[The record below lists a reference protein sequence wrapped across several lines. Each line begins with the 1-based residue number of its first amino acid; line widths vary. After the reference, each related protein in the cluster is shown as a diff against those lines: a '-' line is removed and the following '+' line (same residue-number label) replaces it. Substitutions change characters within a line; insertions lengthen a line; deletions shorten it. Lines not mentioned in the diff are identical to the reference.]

1 LLITDPQR
9 YSQLKNEI
17 SEKDKTL
24 PGISMIVTTFNSEL
38 TIDECLRSIMELD
51 YPKQLLEV
59 IVIDGGS
66 TDSTPKIAEAYP
78 VKVIFSQLSAPAAY
92 NYVLK
97 NVENELI
104 GLIDSDAKVEK
115 GWLKKLVKHLNSPE
129 IAGASGTVETW
140 DKKKLV
146 PRTVGYELNYR
157 YKRLPSKVE
166 RIATMNLLL
175 KRKTIQE
182 IGGFDENLPTQYDTD
197 LGARLTKAGYR
208 IVFDS
213 QVACYHFHRS
223 TLGAFFK
230 QQLKYGEHAWKLYRK
245 HPRLFGGDKITDG
258 WMNIQPLI
266 YGIATILL
274 IISIITS
281 FHLVPSLIF
290 LSIVVTTIAIYAY
303 SAAKISYVY
312 HDPSA
317 MYLMIIYF
325 TRAIAWTFGVTTSII
340 RTALTRRKG

>member
-1 LLITDPQR
+1 
-9 YSQLKNEI
+9 LKNEK
-17 SEKDKTL
+17 SEKSVAL
-24 PGISMIVTTFNSEL
+24 PGVSIVVTTFNSEI
-38 TIDECLRSIMELD
+38 TIDECLSSIMELD

-66 TDSTPKIAEAYP
+66 TDSTLKLAEAYP

-129 IAGASGTVETW
+129 VAGASGTVETW
-140 DKKKLV
+140 DKEKLV
-146 PRTVGYELNYR
+146 PRTVGYELNFR

-175 KRKTIQE
+175 KRNVLQE

-197 LGARLTKAGYR
+197 LGARLAKAGHR
-208 IVFDS
+208 IAFDP
-213 QVACYHFHRS
+213 QVVCYHFHRS

-245 HPRLFGGDKITDG
+245 HPRLFGGDRITDG

-274 IISIITS
+274 IISVITFFHIIP
-281 FHLVPSLIF
+281 FLIL
-290 LSIVVTTIAIYAY
+290 LSIVVVTAAIYTY
-303 SAAKISYVY
+303 SAAKISYIY
-312 HDPSA
+312 HDASA
-317 MYLMIIYF
+317 MYLIVIYF
-325 TRAIAWTFGVTTSII
+325 TRAIAWTLGVTTSII
-340 RTALTRRKG
+340 RTALTKRKE